1 MNSHNF
7 VFLVPII
14 GSIGLFTMI
23 IFLRRY
29 QHLERMRMIE
39 RGFNPAD
46 MNRIWA
52 KRDPFRH
59 LRLACTA
66 IGVGIGWFVGLILR
80 NEVWHDSEDIMIA
93 MIVLMGGI
101 GLFVGYLVQYGL
113 QNKARKEGHPML
125 EEELEDKI

>member
-1 MNSHNF
+1 
-7 VFLVPII
+7 
-14 GSIGLFTMI
+14 
-23 IFLRRY
+23 
-29 QHLERMRMIE
+29 MIE

-46 MNRIWA
+46 MNRIWTR
-52 KRDPFRH
+52 KDPFRH

-80 NEVWHDSEDIMIA
+80 KVWYDSEDIMIA

-113 QNKARKEGHPML
+113 QKKAGKEGHPML
-125 EEELEDKI
+125 EEEFEDKI

>member
-1 MNSHNF
+1 MGSHNF

-29 QHLERMRMIE
+29 QHLERMHMIE

-46 MNRIWA
+46 MNRIWT

-59 LRLACTA
+59 LRLSFTA
-66 IGVGIGWFVGLILR
+66 IGVGIGWFVGGILR
-80 NEVWHDSEDIMIA
+80 HEVWHDNREIMVG
-93 MIVLMGGI
+93 MIILMGGI
-101 GLFVGYLVQYGL
+101 GLFIGYMVQYGL

-125 EEELEDKI
+125 EEEFEDKI

>member
-1 MNSHNF
+1 MGSHNF

-66 IGVGIGWFVGLILR
+66 IGVGIGWFVGIILR
-80 NEVWHDSEDIMIA
+80 NEVWHDSEDIMVA

-113 QNKARKEGHPML
+113 QNKARKEGTPLL
-125 EEELEDKI
+125 EEEFEDKI